1 MRKTTDRDLAR
12 TALEKHA
19 GIKGV
24 SVDHGDVAVA
34 RLARRTGLREGMVE
48 VLRWVME
55 TGTVLMDDNGIE
67 YLDIGTKCIKAKLAE
82 LGGED
87 G

>member
-55 TGTVLMDDNGIE
+55 TGTVLDL
-67 YLDIGTKCIKAKLAE
+67 YLGQTAHHKVDQGTGPDISLS
-82 LGGED
+82 
-87 G
+87 